1 MSLIGNGL
9 GLVTGFGLEPGA
21 EGGAALG
28 DLALGDF
35 GLEILPD
42 LALEVDWEDAPKI
55 FLGAAF
61 FLLLLC
67 TV

>member
-1 MSLIGNGL
+1 MIEGFGF
-9 GLVTGFGLEPGA
+9 GTGFGLEPGA
-21 EGGAALG
+21 DGGAVLG
-28 DLALGDF
+28 DLGLRDF

-42 LALEVDWEDAPKI
+42 LALEDVCEVAPKM
-55 FLGAAF
+55 FFGAAF